1 MAKTNL
7 IWIMADQLRADMVG
21 CNGDPNVHTPNIDA
35 LAAGGANF
43 TRALSTNP
51 LCCPA
56 RASMITGLY
65 PQNCGVY
72 GHEYRLDSSK
82 ETIADVLNRY
92 GYHTAYIGKWH
103 LDGWHEKVSRAAF
116 HVVPPE
122 RRARFKYW
130 MGYENNNSR
139 HNRRGFRRQFPLQ
152 CV

>member
-56 RASMITGLY
+56 RASMITGCILRIVESTVMSTDLI
-65 PQNCGVY
+65 PQ
-72 GHEYRLDSSK
+72 K
-82 ETIADVLNRY
+82 
-92 GYHTAYIGKWH
+92 
-103 LDGWHEKVSRAAF
+103 
-116 HVVPPE
+116 
-122 RRARFKYW
+122 
-130 MGYENNNSR
+130 
-139 HNRRGFRRQFPLQ
+139 RQ
-152 CV
+152 

>member
-65 PQNCGVY
+65 PQNAIIVVN
-72 GHEYRLDSSK
+72 K
-82 ETIADVLNRY
+82 NNRY
-92 GYHTAYIGKWH
+92 LSLLSQLYSENIPKNTNTFPTFSDLFPFPFRTVK
-103 LDGWHEKVSRAAF
+103 
-116 HVVPPE
+116 HVCSE
-122 RRARFKYW
+122 GRILAIHY
-130 MGYENNNSR
+130 YYS
-139 HNRRGFRRQFPLQ
+139 
-152 CV
+152 